1 MTGTSIDAIDT
12 AAVCITGRGLSAR
25 ATLRGVAS
33 ASFGELAARLRSA
46 HRQDPMTAREFALL
60 SRDLALAHIAPLQE
74 LARLHGPP
82 DLVALHGQTLFHQP
96 PLSLQLINA
105 PVVAHALNCAVVH
118 NLRAAD
124 LAAGGQGAP
133 ITPLADWML
142 FRSTRAWRVI
152 VNLGGFS
159 NATVLPSKPRASSPR
174 ESRAAWI
181 ASVRGFDLCLCNQL
195 LDHLA
200 RTRAG
205 MPFDCDGALALTGR
219 PQSAPLHT
227 LSTLLDA
234 QRRCGRSLG
243 TADEMLAQA
252 AESLA
257 SLSPAD
263 ALATAVE
270 AIARTIAAAI
280 HEQLAANDPATK
292 AEVLVAGGG
301 AKNKALVVA
310 LSRSAGLP
318 VLPTDAAGCPSD
330 ARECVAMALLGAL
343 AVDGESITL
352 AQVTMRGAMRVVDGE
367 FVRPI
372 R

>member
-25 ATLRGVAS
+25 ATLRGCAS

-46 HRQDPMTAREFALL
+46 HRQDAMTAREFALL
-60 SRDLALAHIAPLQE
+60 SRDLALAHLAPLQE
-74 LARLHGPP
+74 LARLYGPP
-82 DLVALHGQTLFHQP
+82 NLIALHGQTLVHQP

-105 PVVAHALNCAVVH
+105 PVVAHAFGCEVVH

-159 NATVLPSKPRASSPR
+159 NATVLPSKPRAASPR

-195 LDHLA
+195 LDHVA

-205 MPFDCDGALALTGR
+205 VPFDRDGALALSGH
-219 PQSAPLHT
+219 PQAAALRA
-227 LSTLLDA
+227 LQTLLDS
-234 QRRCGRSLG
+234 QRRSGRSLG
-243 TADEMLAQA
+243 TADEILGQA

-257 SLSPAD
+257 PFAPAD

-292 AEVLVAGGG
+292 AEVLIAGGG
-301 AKNKALVVA
+301 AKNQALVVA
-310 LSRSAGLP
+310 LSRSAALP
-318 VLPTDAAGCPSD
+318 VRATDASGCPSD

-343 AVDGESITL
+343 AHDGESITL
-352 AQVTMRGAMRVVDGE
+352 TQVTKRGAMRVVDGE
-367 FVRPI
+367 FVRPL